1 MAKEDQLSYRRG
13 DTRAR
18 TGGGGIKVAGEDERM
33 QQGQENATKF
43 QQAVEAGYDPVS
55 YGYNPNTGQKVGET
69 NARRQVAEAEA
80 AKQKAKIEQEE
91 ATKRAM
97 MNAGLT
103 EDGKTR
109 APMGGQAASRT
120 AAPAPRK
127 SFTVGE
133 DGKPEWTGGY
143 IDGRIGGEV
152 MREERAKAEEAFKQG
167 KGPQPFGPSKSDRE
181 YDAYLE
187 AMNKYN
193 ASQKPTA
200 PADPTTDLDGVDD
213 SATPK
218 PPTPPAT
225 PTTTVAPTTD
235 TAPVGDGMASG
246 ATAAVEPAVRSPE
259 GDAARFFNTV
269 AKGVSAGGKA
279 GSFSLVRP
287 TYNAPQ
293 TGLAGAAN
301 KYLTGQAKAGQ
312 FLQANLDDAVKHTA
326 GLMEQADL
334 AKPSVAKI
342 TSTLATEG
350 AGGGNLLRALDANNA
365 AAQLDELVK
374 SGVMTEAAAAK
385 ELAKFTAQ
393 TQSVAGKALSKTANV
408 VSKVANSKIA
418 KGAGKGATV
427 LGAGMDI
434 VDSIGAVGSVY
445 SDDYDSNNAEAAAYR
460 EKVAKFGEAGTLGKA
475 GMIAK
480 ETYNLTPAVLGGGGN
495 TVSGVKAMIDT
506 QTNLMEE
513 TIGGEGDVAL
523 GKMRSAMYERDRAK
537 REPYLAPL
545 LPAAD
550 PNLPENERRAAQQR
564 AFAKLPKEERSRI
577 LDQAEVN
584 MTVDKM
590 LTKDPT
596 LKQFIESDP
605 ERGAEMMNELRTQ
618 ATEQRRLFKEKQKNT
633 GRP

>member
-33 QQGQENATKF
+33 QQGQENAAKF

-103 EDGKTR
+103 EDGKAR
-109 APMGGQAASRT
+109 APMGGQAAPRT

-218 PPTPPAT
+218 PPTPPTT

-235 TAPVGDGMASG
+235 TAPVGDGMDSDSP
-246 ATAAVEPAVRSPE
+246 TAVEPAVRSPE

-279 GSFSLVRP
+279 GSFNLTRAI
-287 TYNAPQ
+287 TPQ
-293 TGLAGAAN
+293 GGIAGAAN
-301 KYLTGQAKAGQ
+301 RFIQG
-312 FLQANLDDAVKHTA
+312 
-326 GLMEQADL
+326 
-334 AKPSVAKI
+334 
-342 TSTLATEG
+342 
-350 AGGGNLLRALDANNA
+350 NA
-365 AAQLDELVK
+365 AAMKNLPAISSAADDVIKAQRLAEAARLGVPKTPSLYKTGAKLSAAENTLNTLLQPSGQTLADFADPKAIKLQAADELAQATARSK
-374 SGVMTEAAAAK
+374 SLLG
-385 ELAKFTAQ
+385 
-393 TQSVAGKALSKTANV
+393 KTANV
-408 VSKVANSKIA
+408 VSDVANSKIA
-418 KGAGKGATV
+418 KVAGKGAA
-427 LGAGMDI
+427 LIGAGFD
-434 VDSIGAVGSVY
+434 VADSIGAVGSVY

-460 EKVAKFGEAGTLGKA
+460 EKVAKFGEAGALGKA

-495 TVSGVKAMIDT
+495 TVSGITAMIDT
-506 QTNLMEE
+506 QTNLMNE
-513 TIGGEGDVAL
+513 TIEGAGDVAL
-523 GKMRSAMYERDRAK
+523 GKMRSQMIERDIAK